1 MRWLSVLT
9 DAWQNRHAMG
19 DSNKTRELAA
29 FLPAAL
35 EIQEAPP
42 HPIAKWLARSLIVLL
57 VIAIIWACVGEI
69 NIVASAEGKIIPSNR
84 VKQIQPLEKSV
95 VKKILIHEG
104 EHVEKGQALIELDST
119 LTGADKK
126 RLTYERHSAAMQLA
140 LKQALLKRLSLPPQS
155 PVEQSTL
162 VLPAGTNE
170 TDQVLYQQLLIQQ
183 WQEYES
189 QRSSLNNTLRKT
201 RYEQAASQEII
212 KKLEQTLPIIK
223 KRAQK
228 LQKLHEK
235 NYVSETEYLEL
246 EQQRIE
252 QRQDLAAERQRLN
265 QLKEAESEV
274 KHQLQTLTAQ
284 TTSQTLQDMAEVQRQ
299 IASLDEELTKATDL
313 NNKQIL
319 YAPVAGQ
326 VQELAINTV
335 GGVVTEAQQLML
347 IVPSE
352 EQLEVEVFLE
362 NKDIGFVH
370 EGMPAELKIHT
381 FPFTKYGVI
390 DGEVTTVSDDAT
402 VDEQRGL
409 IYGMHLLMKKNT
421 IWVDNKEVR
430 LMPGMAVTAEVK
442 TGTRRIIEFFLAPLL
457 RHGSES
463 LRER

>member
-1 MRWLSVLT
+1 M
-9 DAWQNRHAMG
+9 
-19 DSNKTRELAA
+19 
-29 FLPAAL
+29 
-35 EIQEAPP
+35 
-42 HPIAKWLARSLIVLL
+42 
-57 VIAIIWACVGEI
+57 
-69 NIVASAEGKIIPSNR
+69 
-84 VKQIQPLEKSV
+84 
-95 VKKILIHEG
+95 
-104 EHVEKGQALIELDST
+104 
-119 LTGADKK
+119 
-126 RLTYERHSAAMQLA
+126 
-140 LKQALLKRLSLPPQS
+140 
-155 PVEQSTL
+155 
-162 VLPAGTNE
+162 
-170 TDQVLYQQLLIQQ
+170 
-183 WQEYES
+183 
-189 QRSSLNNTLRKT
+189 
-201 RYEQAASQEII
+201 
-212 KKLEQTLPIIK
+212 
-223 KRAQK
+223 
-228 LQKLHEK
+228 
-235 NYVSETEYLEL
+235 
-246 EQQRIE
+246 
-252 QRQDLAAERQRLN
+252 AAERQRLN

-284 TTSQTLQDMAEVQRQ
+284 TTSQTLQDMTEVQRQ

-319 YAPVAGQ
+319 YAPVEGQ

-457 RHGSES
+457 RHGNES
-463 LRER
+463 VRER